1 MKTLLK
7 VMFCAACLLA
17 GTASAAV
24 SRDDASTLAQKKTN
38 GGRVMSVE
46 KFVEGDKNVWRVK
59 VLTSSG
65 EVRAVF
71 VDEATGKVY

>member
-1 MKTLLK
+1 MKTLIK
-7 VMFCAACLLA
+7 VLLLAACVLGGSA
-17 GTASAAV
+17 YAAV
-24 SRDDASTLAQKKTN
+24 GRDDAAALAQKKTN

-46 KFVEGDKNVWRVK
+46 KFLEGSKSMWRVK

-71 VDEATGKVY
+71 VDEESGAVR